1 MSLTGESEKI
11 QNLKD
16 QIALLEKELWTR
28 DRNIESLK
36 KLNDQLTARNKVL
49 KHKLSIIKKAMKI
62 MND

>member
-28 DRNIESLK
+28 DRNIDSLK

-49 KHKLSIIKKAMKI
+49 KEKLSIIKKAMKI